1 VAFRDRLRRLQR
13 LSEGEAVTIRQ
24 TDGTVKR
31 FPESALREAF
41 IEDLDRTAGR
51 VGPETPVHPILTAL
65 RNSGDPAPLGLFMG
79 GGEGSLE
86 PLEDLSED
94 PS

>member
-1 VAFRDRLRRLQR
+1 MGLRDRIRRLQR
-13 LSEGEAVTIRQ
+13 RVEGPVVSIPQ

-51 VGPETPVHPILTAL
+51 VGPEVPVHPILTAL
-65 RNSGDPAPLGLFMG
+65 HNASETAPLGLFMG
-79 GGEGSLE
+79 VGDLQHLE
-86 PLEDLSED
+86 PLEDLSEE
-94 PS
+94 P